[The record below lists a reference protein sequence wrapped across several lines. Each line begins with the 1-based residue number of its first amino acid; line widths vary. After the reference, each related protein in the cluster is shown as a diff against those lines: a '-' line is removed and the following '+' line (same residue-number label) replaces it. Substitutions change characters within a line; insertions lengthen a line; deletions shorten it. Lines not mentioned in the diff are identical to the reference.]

1 MVLQMPARRF
11 LLQCLLV
18 LLVCFGRVAA
28 ASADDMGTIAVDV
41 MTYVLG
47 PGDVIDVEV
56 VGEADMSGD
65 KRVGAD
71 GSIELPYAGHVQVG
85 GLTLDAATKLLTTR
99 LAEKVLVNPQVLVNL
114 KMAVSKRVEVSGGV
128 SKPGMVTLERGK
140 TTVSDLVVLAG
151 GLVDP
156 STARAEIWRDGPT
169 GRIILTVDLE
179 AIGRG
184 ELAADVEILPGD
196 HFEVPQAQQVFVD
209 GQVQKPAG
217 YSYRDGMTLTQAIA
231 NAGGATG
238 TARLTAV
245 QIRRGSEQQVVNVKR
260 VMRGAEADFMLRPGD
275 QIYVPESVF

>member
-1 MVLQMPARRF
+1 MSMPRLLLKF
-11 LLQCLLV
+11 L
-18 LLVCFGRVAA
+18 AA
-28 ASADDMGTIAVDV
+28 ACIVVAMISAAAADDMGTVAVDV
-41 MTYVLG
+41 LTYVLG
-47 PGDVIDVEV
+47 PGDVIAVEV
-56 VGEADMSGD
+56 VGEPDMSGD

-71 GSIELPYAGHVQVG
+71 GSIELPYAGKVVVG
-85 GLTLDAATKLLTTR
+85 GLTLDVATKLLTAR

-128 SKPGMVTLERGK
+128 TKPGMITLERGR
-140 TTVSDLVVLAG
+140 TTVSDLIVLAG
-151 GLVDP
+151 GLADP
-156 STARAEIWRDGPT
+156 STSRAEIWRDT
-169 GRIILTVDLE
+169 ENGRIIIPIDLE

-184 ELAADVEILPGD
+184 GLAADVEILPGD

-209 GQVQKPAG
+209 GQVEKPAG
-217 YSYRDGMTLTQAIA
+217 YSYREGMTLTQAIA